1 VSYVTQ
7 PRKAVGCASLPAFM
21 PPGERACVESLAFA
35 FRVLFFP
42 TVFSEMVT
50 GRNLRTM
57 MPGFRVGQWRRR
69 HRAGLRST
77 RSRVARWTY
86 WADLEPITLRAP
98 RTVSTCISLAS
109 SAPDRTR
116 RTSPSAC
123 RVRKWHRRAPHQ
135 DGPGGRPAGM
145 ARNHAIDDK
154 LRCSRGC
161 KGKRIRW
168 LVLQELASPAVGHFS
183 DLARCPR

>member
-1 VSYVTQ
+1 MSYVTQ

-50 GRNLRTM
+50 GRNLRAM
-57 MPGFRVGQWRRR
+57 MPGFRVGQWQRATERDCVRRDPGW
-69 HRAGLRST
+69 RAGPIGLISNRSLFARRA
-77 RSRVARWTY
+77 RSRLVSRSPAARPTGRG
-86 WADLEPITLRAP
+86 ALRLQL
-98 RTVSTCISLAS
+98 R
-109 SAPDRTR
+109 DR
-116 RTSPSAC
+116 

-135 DGPGGRPAGM
+135 DGPGCRPAGM

-154 LRCSRGC
+154 LQCSRG
-161 KGKRIRW
+161 W
-168 LVLQELASPAVGHFS
+168 
-183 DLARCPR
+183 